1 MIKLMKIMG
10 DKKMKLMI
18 KHKVIGLALL
28 AAFLPVLVMS
38 VLTLIQKNDVNEQVV
53 DEMDILARENI
64 TQVAKDV
71 YGLLETANDLV
82 QSRVDNNLNVARH
95 VMQQLGEPGLSSE
108 KTTWQAVNQYNNS
121 SSSVALPKM
130 YFGRVPVEPN
140 YDFTIPTP
148 VVDVAEKLVGDV
160 ITIFQVMNDR
170 GDMIRIASNVRNANG
185 KRAIGTYLPAV
196 NPDGKPNPVV
206 SAVMRGETY
215 RGTAFVVDA
224 WYLTAYEP
232 IRDAAGKIIGITS
245 VAVKQESVESLRNAI
260 MDIVVGKTGYV
271 FVIGGKGDQKG
282 QYLISK
288 GGARDGESIWEA
300 KDSNGNLFIQSIVGK
315 ALALKGNAVDFE
327 QYPWKNEGDTIAR
340 NKITAV
346 SYFEPWDWIIGA
358 GTYEDDYYEAKNK
371 VESALTSLLM
381 WLVIGGGAIL
391 TCMAF
396 SAFYI
401 GNRISKPIGKMAET
415 AVNLSLGDTN
425 QDVEHVSNDETGMLA
440 DSFKRMIEA
449 QKQKTEAAS
458 QIANGNV
465 DIEVT
470 AASEKDALGNAMI
483 SMRES
488 LKSMIN
494 EGMTLTQAAR
504 DGRLEVR
511 ADSSRFEGA
520 YKEIIDGMNG
530 TIENI
535 LKPVNE
541 AVGCLKKM
549 AKGDLNVAV
558 TGDYKGDHAIMK
570 DAMNQTLD
578 SMNELLGQVLV
589 SVGQVTSGSQQVSDS
604 STSLSQGATEQA
616 SSLEETSAS
625 ITEISAQ
632 TKTNAENATQANS
645 LAKTAQESA
654 NSGNDQMK
662 NMVGAMNDINDS
674 SNEISKIIKVIDE
687 IAFQT
692 NLLALNAAVEAARA
706 GVHGKGF
713 AVVAE
718 EVRNLAQRSAE
729 AAKET
734 TELIEGSI
742 KNVESG
748 TSIANE
754 TAESLEMIVENI
766 SKAADLVGEIAAA
779 SNEQAQGIE
788 QINSALGQIDE
799 VTQSNT
805 ANAEEGA
812 AAAEELSSQA
822 AELKNMVSRF
832 RLRNEMNLEIER
844 RERTVQTDTHSVK
857 SSEDKIEVPE
867 EMISLEDE
875 DFGNF

>member
-1 MIKLMKIMG
+1 
-10 DKKMKLMI
+10 MKLMI

-28 AAFLPVLVMS
+28 AATLPVLVMS
-38 VLTLIQKNDVNEQVV
+38 ILTMIQKNDVNEQVV
-53 DEMDILARENI
+53 QEMDVLAQENI

-82 QSRVDNNLNVARH
+82 QERVNNNLKVSRH
-95 VMQQLGEPGLSSE
+95 LIKQLGDPRVTSE
-108 KTTWQAVNQYNNS
+108 KITWQSVNQYTNS
-121 SSSVALPKM
+121 TSTVTLPKL

-140 YDFTIPTP
+140 YEFSIPTP
-148 VVDVAEKLVGDV
+148 VVDVAEQLVGDIV
-160 ITIFQVMNDR
+160 TIFQKMNDR
-170 GDMIRIASNVRNANG
+170 GDMIRVASNVRNAND
-185 KRAIGTYLPAV
+185 KRAIGTYIPAT

-206 SAVMRGETY
+206 SAVLRGETY

-232 IRDAAGKIIGITS
+232 MKDTNGKVIGINS
-245 VAVKQESVESLRNAI
+245 VAVKQESVESLRKAI
-260 MDIVVGKTGYV
+260 MDIVVGKSGYV
-271 FVIGGKGDQKG
+271 FVIGGKGNQKG
-282 QYLISK
+282 QYIVSK
-288 GGARDGESIWEA
+288 GGARDGENIYEA
-300 KDSNGNLFIQSIVGK
+300 KDSDGKLFIQSIVEK
-315 ALALKGNAVDFE
+315 AMALNGNEVDYE
-327 QYPWKNEGDTIAR
+327 QYPWLNQGDSVAR
-340 NKITAV
+340 KKITAV
-346 SYFEPWDWIIGA
+346 SYFEAWDWIIGA

-371 VESALTSLLM
+371 VETALTSLLF
-381 WLVIGGGAIL
+381 WLVVGGGAIL
-391 TCMAF
+391 TAMALC
-396 SAFYI
+396 AFYI
-401 GNRISKPIGKMAET
+401 GNKISKPIGKMAEA
-415 AVNLSLGDTN
+415 AVGLSLGDTN
-425 QDVEHVSNDETGMLA
+425 QDVEHNSNDETGMLA
-440 DSFKRMIEA
+440 DSFKKMIEA
-449 QKQKTEAAS
+449 QKDKTEAAA
-458 QIANGNV
+458 QIAKGNV
-465 DIEVT
+465 EIEIT

-483 SMRES
+483 SMKDS
-488 LKSMIN
+488 LKSMID
-494 EGMTLTQAAR
+494 EGMTLTQAAL

-511 ADSSRFEGA
+511 ADSTGFEGA
-520 YKEIIDGMNG
+520 YREIIGGMNS
-530 TIENI
+530 TIDNI

-541 AVGCLKKM
+541 AVGCLKEM
-549 AKGDLNVAV
+549 AEGNLDVGV

-570 DAMNQTLD
+570 NAMNQTVD
-578 SMNELLGQVLV
+578 AMNTLLSQVLS
-589 SVGQVTSGSQQVSDS
+589 SVDQVTSGAQQVADS

-616 SSLEETSAS
+616 SSLEETSSS

-645 LAKTAQESA
+645 LAKSSQDSA
-654 NSGNDQMK
+654 NAGNEQMK
-662 NMVGAMNDINDS
+662 GMVNAMNDINES

-748 TSIANE
+748 SDIANE
-754 TAESLEMIVENI
+754 TADSLEKIVDGI
-766 SKAADLVGEIAAA
+766 SEAADLVGEIAAA

-788 QINSALGQIDE
+788 QINSALGQIDQ

-822 AELKNMVSRF
+822 AELKNMVSKF
-832 RLRNEMNLEIER
+832 RLKQGSDAFAHTSENIQKSTLSHDNGSKDAVEALE
-844 RERTVQTDTHSVK
+844 DT
-857 SSEDKIEVPE
+857 I
-867 EMISLEDE
+867 MLNDE

>member
-1 MIKLMKIMG
+1 
-10 DKKMKLMI
+10 MKLMI

-28 AAFLPVLVMS
+28 AASLPVIVMS

-53 DEMDILARENI
+53 VEMDVLAKENI

-82 QSRVDNNLNVARH
+82 QSRVDNNLHVARH
-95 VMQQLGEPGLSSE
+95 VMEQLGDPRISSE
-108 KTTWQAVNQYNNS
+108 KITWQAMNQYTNS
-121 SSSVALPKM
+121 SSTVTLPKM
-130 YFGRVPVEPN
+130 YFGRVPIESN
-140 YDFTIPTP
+140 YEFSIPTP
-148 VVDVAEKLVGDV
+148 VVDVAEQLVGDIV
-160 ITIFQVMNDR
+160 TIFQKMNDR
-170 GDMIRIASNVRNANG
+170 GDMIRIASNVKSSSG
-185 KRAIGTYLPAV
+185 KRAIGTFIPST
-196 NPDGKPNPVV
+196 NPDGTVNPVV
-206 SAVMRGETY
+206 STVMRGETY
-215 RGTAFVVDA
+215 RGRAFVVDA

-232 IRDAAGKIIGITS
+232 IKDHGGNVIGINS
-245 VAVKQESVESLRNAI
+245 VAVKQESVQSLRDAI

-271 FVIGGKGDQKG
+271 FIIGGKGDHKG
-282 QYLISK
+282 HYIISK
-288 GGARDGESIWEA
+288 GGSRDGENIYEA
-300 KDSNGNLFIQSIVGK
+300 KDSNGRLFIQSIVDKAMNLEGK
-315 ALALKGNAVDFE
+315 NVDYE
-327 QYPWKNEGDTIAR
+327 QYPWLNKGDTESR
-340 NKITAV
+340 MKITAI
-346 SYFEPWDWIIGA
+346 SYFEPWDWVIGA

-371 VESALTSLLM
+371 VESALTSLLF

-391 TCMAF
+391 TVMAF

-401 GNRISKPIGKMAET
+401 GNRISKPIGKMAEA
-415 AVNLSLGDTN
+415 AVNLSLGDTD
-425 QDVEHVSNDETGMLA
+425 QDVEHNSNDETGLLA

-449 QKQKTEAAS
+449 QKEKTAAAA
-458 QIANGNV
+458 QIAKGNV
-465 DIEVT
+465 NVEVS
-470 AASEKDALGNAMI
+470 ASSEKDALGNAMI
-483 SMRES
+483 SMKDS
-488 LKSMIN
+488 LKSMID
-494 EGMTLTQAAR
+494 EGMTLTQAALE
-504 DGRLEVR
+504 GKLEVR
-511 ADSSRFEGA
+511 ADTTKFDGA
-520 YKEIIDGMNG
+520 YKEIIGGMNG
-530 TIENI
+530 TIDNI

-541 AVGCLKKM
+541 AVGCLKEM
-549 AKGDLNVAV
+549 ADGNLDVSV

-570 DAMNQTLD
+570 NAMNRTLD
-578 SMNELLGQVLV
+578 SMNSLLGKVLA
-589 SVGQVTSGSQQVSDS
+589 SIEQVTAGSQQVSDS

-632 TKTNAENATQANS
+632 TKTNAENATQANT
-645 LAKTAQESA
+645 LANSSRDSA
-654 NSGNDQMK
+654 NEGNEQMK
-662 NMVGAMNDINDS
+662 GMVNAMNDINNS

-748 TSIANE
+748 TTIANE
-754 TAESLEMIVENI
+754 TAESLEKIVEGI

-788 QINSALGQIDE
+788 QITSALGQIDQ

-822 AELKNMVSRF
+822 AELKNMVSKF
-832 RLRNEMNLEIER
+832 KLRNLAHVDIDTISTEETMSETAEKSNGSSMTTDLAETEIML
-844 RERTVQTDTHSVK
+844 D
-857 SSEDKIEVPE
+857 
-867 EMISLEDE
+867 DE